1 MNIEEFIVVE
11 GKDDTTAIKR
21 AVHADTIETNGSA
34 ISADTL
40 KRIKLAQEKRG
51 VIVFT
56 DPDYPGRRIR
66 AIIEEQVPGVKH
78 AFLPKEKAIAKN
90 GKSLGIEHATNEDI
104 RASLQNVYTPKR
116 EDVKWDDI
124 PLSELMRARLIG
136 HPESKK
142 RRDQLGALL
151 QIGYTNGK
159 QLQKRLTM
167 FQIDRQQFQLAIE
180 QLDQEEHHA

>member
-1 MNIEEFIVVE
+1 M
-11 GKDDTTAIKR
+11 KK
-21 AVHADTIETNGSA
+21 
-34 ISADTL
+34 
-40 KRIKLAQEKRG
+40 K
-51 VIVFT
+51 
-56 DPDYPGRRIR
+56 
-66 AIIEEQVPGVKH
+66 VPGVKH

-104 RASLQNVYTPKR
+104 RAALQNVYTPKR

>member
-1 MNIEEFIVVE
+1 
-11 GKDDTTAIKR
+11 
-21 AVHADTIETNGSA
+21 
-34 ISADTL
+34 
-40 KRIKLAQEKRG
+40 
-51 VIVFT
+51 
-56 DPDYPGRRIR
+56 
-66 AIIEEQVPGVKH
+66 
-78 AFLPKEKAIAKN
+78 
-90 GKSLGIEHATNEDI
+90 
-104 RASLQNVYTPKR
+104 
-116 EDVKWDDI
+116 
-124 PLSELMRARLIG
+124 MRARLIG